1 MNTPVETI
9 RGYPVRVRR
18 PTVGGRTYEL
28 LGPANYESLVD
39 DPRVAE
45 RFRQD
50 EYMPYWAE
58 FWPACLILA
67 DWVAAWPDAMSGSR
81 LHVLELACGLGLV
94 GLVAAAGGHRVIM
107 SDYDEDALAFVR
119 ESARRSGVPTP
130 ETRYID
136 WRERYDDLRPDRI
149 VASEVLYETRSIK
162 PIAEFIAYHLSEGG
176 EALICDANRSTA
188 GLFDSVA
195 RDCGLSVREEQVRRG
210 AEGEWGPVAG
220 RIFVVRQK
228 EAAGRE

>member
-9 RGYPVRVRR
+9 RGYPVQLRR
-18 PTVGGRTYEL
+18 PVVGGRTFEL
-28 LGPANYESLVD
+28 VGPANYESLVD

-67 DWVAAWPDAMSGSR
+67 DAVADWPAAGSGRPR
-81 LHVLELACGLGLV
+81 LNVLELACGLGLV
-94 GLVAAAGGHRVIM
+94 GLVAAAGGHRVTM

-119 ESARRSGVPTP
+119 ESARRSGIPTP

-136 WRERYDDLRPDRI
+136 WRQRYDDLRPDRI

-162 PIAEFIAYHLSEGG
+162 PVAEFIAYHLADDGL
-176 EALICDANRSTA
+176 ALICDANRSTA
-188 GLFDSVA
+188 GLFDSIA
-195 RDCGLSVREEQVRRG
+195 RDCGLSVREEQIHR
-210 AEGEWGPVAG
+210 P
-220 RIFVVRQK
+220 
-228 EAAGRE
+228 AAGGWPAVEGRLFRVSRKTSA